1 MSHTVDINGAA
12 DLMKVHPKTVADLIH
27 AGAIPAAKMGRSWV
41 MLTRDVIAHIENAI
55 SMQTAERMGLSARRG
70 RAHQSRSARSEPRR
84 LA

>member
-41 MLTRDVIAHIENAI
+41 MLTRDVVMHIENAI
-55 SMQTAERMGLSARRG
+55 SQQTAQRMGKPVRKART
-70 RAHQSRSARSEPRR
+70 HQSRSARSEPLR

>member
-27 AGAIPAAKMGRSWV
+27 AGAIPAAKVGRSWV

-55 SMQTAERMGLSARRG
+55 SMQTAQRLGRSMRRMPP
-70 RAHQSRSARSEPRR
+70 HQSRSARSDPRR